1 MAGVLPNLDP
11 TGTNPL
17 FWNLA
22 LTSALFLARQAGMAT
37 AATAPDFDFLFL
49 GAVFWAVLGHT
60 HRDKLVRSKGPIAM
74 RQSDD

>member
-1 MAGVLPNLDP
+1 MLPNLDP
-11 TGTNPL
+11 DGANTL
-17 FWNLA
+17 FWNFA

-37 AATAPDFDFLFL
+37 AATTPDFDFLFL
-49 GAVFWAVLGHT
+49 GAVFWAVLRHT

>member
-1 MAGVLPNLDP
+1 MLPNLDP
-11 TGTNPL
+11 TGANTL
-17 FWNLA
+17 FRNLG

-49 GAVFWAVLGHT
+49 GTAFWAVLGHT

-74 RQSDD
+74 CQSDD